1 MNGRIELFMFKVPDA
16 FDIHSRPLYRQISLL
31 IPQSIVCQG
40 IHVLALFPC
49 AVKLDTSDIRRMD
62 ASALTGTGGYA
73 SVETERLQRKV
84 TIGNDSSYLEIYGV
98 LGDDNGLGSGSQ
110 SLS

>member
-1 MNGRIELFMFKVPDA
+1 MNGRIELFIFKLPDA

-49 AVKLDTSDIRRMD
+49 AVKLDTRDIRRMD

-73 SVETERLQRKV
+73 SVEKRSGYNGKSPSATVRV
-84 TIGNDSSYLEIYGV
+84 TLRFTV
-98 LGDDNGLGSGSQ
+98 C
-110 SLS
+110 